1 MILVRGSIVVSIPAC
16 HAGNRGSIP
25 RRGVIFF
32 FLLFSNKSKDTMS
45 TVLIIPLQCDINV
58 NKKFFLTKV
67 TRVNM
72 NDKQRGAVEA
82 CWAHNSEV
90 GRSKLLAASLSFY
103 ILLNFSFGL
112 NKTKREQIY
121 NTVIRVFYLK
131 LYSIAYFFLNS
142 RNNLRLNGQLMLLLL
157 LAKPPSLH

>member
-1 MILVRGSIVVSIPAC
+1 
-16 HAGNRGSIP
+16 
-25 RRGVIFF
+25 
-32 FLLFSNKSKDTMS
+32 
-45 TVLIIPLQCDINV
+45 
-58 NKKFFLTKV
+58 
-67 TRVNM
+67 M

-103 ILLNFSFGL
+103 ILLNFSLGL

-121 NTVIRVFYLK
+121 ITVIRVFYLK